1 MLPREN
7 RISKTEYPTLLKQ
20 SRYFVLDGTT
30 IKHAVSEK
38 GPKFSIV
45 ISAKVS
51 KKAVKRNLI
60 RRIFSENIKKADLL
74 AKIGKKALFIY
85 VSKEL
90 GLMSRYKINQKSE
103 DLVNK
108 ICLFFQKS

>member
-7 RISKTEYPTLLKQ
+7 RITKAEYPTLLKQ
-20 SRYFVLDGTT
+20 SRYFVLEGTT
-30 IKHAVSEK
+30 IKHAASEK

-60 RRIFSENIKKADLL
+60 RRIFSENIKKADLMT
-74 AKIGKKALFIY
+74 KIGKKALFIY
-85 VSKEL
+85 VSRDL
-90 GLMSRYKINQKSE
+90 GSMSRAKINQKVE
-103 DLVNK
+103 DLIGK
-108 ICLFFQKS
+108 ICLFFQKA